1 VSNHQLYIVS
11 FFIFLASCRT
21 GHVQA
26 QATGIKYTHFTR
38 HDVLASN
45 QVNCIIQ
52 DKQKFI
58 WFATSNGIQR
68 FDGNRWLWLTH
79 QKNSSTSLPDDD
91 VALLLEDDHER
102 LWVQTASGI
111 CLLNRNNLEFTKVK
125 IAWLPAHT
133 SHILQSLVALK
144 DGRVWLTIA
153 GGGLYYYNEPAKQ
166 FVPADNIIPPSPWF
180 IYQIAYDSLYHRYY
194 LGTDKGIVIYNTIK
208 KEFYHPGFN
217 PSGIGLLQTAPAR
230 ESNVTLYL
238 NDSARLW
245 FSSLSVH
252 SCYDIRKDSLLFC
265 DSTSKIWGVLG
276 YTTDR
281 SGTTWS
287 YGATIAKMN
296 MVTGHAEL
304 IQQTPDALYGI
315 NFQNGGYLMED
326 SENTYWL
333 ATNNGVYLYN
343 RFQQQF
349 FQHPIKNYSTGEI
362 FKHIN
367 VWGFIEL
374 ADSGIVALTTRGEG
388 LYYFDKNLQQ
398 LPAKFNLTPYANTKS
413 YVNIRCGIRDQD
425 NHLWVGCERGP
436 LLKLYPENGKVEKL
450 ADSSFTKDGIYCM
463 AVDNRGNLWM
473 GTFHHTI
480 IRRDAVTGKCSNIVS
495 TVSNEKG
502 VDNVYCLLYD
512 GNKYIWAATAKSG
525 LLKINTQTLLVEK
538 SYTNGP
544 GPTIYSLTKNSFNQ
558 LMMATPDGIVV
569 MDIDKESFRVLT
581 TADGLPDNNIASFV
595 KEKQKVWF
603 ASDNGISKIKMA
615 GMTTTSYGIMEGLTD
630 ESFNIGA
637 GIQLSDGR
645 ILFGHNEGFTSFNP
659 AAYEKQV
666 VSQEV
671 SITGIRL
678 FDKYLDRDS
687 ILRDK
692 KEMVLNY
699 HQNFLSIE
707 FSNMSFLGKD
717 HTSYYH
723 QLEGVDK
730 EWITT
735 RGMPQA
741 VYNYLPG
748 GEYIFNV
755 KCQNSNGTISSKIT
769 SFRIRIIPPLWRTWW
784 FYVLGAAVVCGLLYL
799 FLRTRYQHELAA
811 EKGRNR
817 IAKDLH
823 DDMGSSLSTINILS
837 EMARKKIDSDIPATK
852 KFINQISD
860 NSNRIMESL
869 DDIVWNIDTA
879 NDSMEN
885 TLSRMREFAGNLLE
899 ARDISY
905 TFKADET
912 IWDIHLELGRRHDFF
927 MIFKEAVNNLA
938 KYSGCATVS
947 IGILLRKNN
956 LVLRIA
962 DDGKGFQNNQLFE
975 GNGLTNMQQRA
986 SALKGVLS
994 IQSEINQGTTV
1005 ILKVPV

>member
-1 VSNHQLYIVS
+1 MEQV
-11 FFIFLASCRT
+11 R
-21 GHVQA
+21 A

-58 WFATSNGIQR
+58 WVATSNGIQR
-68 FDGNRWLWLTH
+68 FDGNRWLWLTK
-79 QKNSSTSLPDDD
+79 QKNFSTSLPDND
-91 VALLLEDDHER
+91 VAQLLEDDKGR

-111 CLLNRNNLEFTKVK
+111 CLLNRNKLEFTQVK
-125 IAWLPAHT
+125 IAWLPVHT
-133 SHILQSLVALK
+133 SHIVQSLVALK

-153 GGGLYYYNEPAKQ
+153 GGGLYYFDESAKQ
-166 FVPADNIIPPSPWF
+166 FVAADKIIPPSTWS
-180 IYQIAYDSLYHRYY
+180 IYQIAYDHLYRVYY
-194 LGTDKGIVIYNTIK
+194 LGTDKGIVIYNTVK
-208 KEFYHPGFN
+208 KQFYHSGFN
-217 PSGIGLLQTAPAR
+217 PDRIGLLETAPAKQ
-230 ESNVTLYL
+230 SNVTLYL
-238 NDSARLW
+238 NDNARLW
-245 FSSLSVH
+245 FSSVSVH
-252 SCYDIRKDSLLFC
+252 SCYDLQTDRIIFC
-265 DSTSKIWGVLG
+265 DSITKLWGVLG

-287 YGATIAKMN
+287 FGATIAKMN
-296 MVTGHAEL
+296 MVTGRAEL
-304 IQQTPDALYGI
+304 IQQSPDRLYGI

-333 ATNNGVYLYN
+333 ATNNGIYIYN

-349 FQHPIKNYSTGEI
+349 FQHPIKNYQAGEI

-367 VWGFIEL
+367 IWGFLEL
-374 ADSGIVALTTRGEG
+374 ADSTIVALTSRGEG

-398 LPAKFNLTPYANTKS
+398 LPSKFNLSRYGNTKS
-413 YVNIRCGIRDQD
+413 WVNIRCGIRDQD

-436 LLKLYPENGKVEKL
+436 LLKLYPENGKMEEF
-450 ADSSFTKDGIYCM
+450 ADSTFVKDGIYSM
-463 AVDNRGNLWM
+463 TRDSRGNIWI
-473 GTFHHTI
+473 GSFHHTI
-480 IRRDAVTGKCSNIVS
+480 LRRDAVTGNIGIIVPRDSNATS
-495 TVSNEKG
+495 F
-502 VDNVYCLLYD
+502 DNIYCLWYD

-525 LLKINTQTLLVEK
+525 LLKINTQTNSVEK
-538 SYTNGP
+538 SYANGT
-544 GPTIYSLTKNSFNQ
+544 GATVYAIAKNSFNQ
-558 LMMATPDGIVV
+558 LMMSTPDGIVI
-569 MDIDKESFRVLT
+569 MDTDKESFRLLT

-595 KEKQKVWF
+595 KTGNQKVWF
-603 ASDNGISKIKMA
+603 ASDNGISKIKQD
-615 GMTTTSYGIMEGLTD
+615 GMTTTSYGIMEGLAD
-630 ESFNIGA
+630 EAFNIGA
-637 GIQLSDGR
+637 GIQLGDGR

-666 VSQEV
+666 EPSEV
-671 SITGIRL
+671 NITGIRL
-678 FDKYLDRDS
+678 FDKYLNRDS
-687 ILRDK
+687 ILRLK
-692 KEMVLNY
+692 NKMVLNY
-699 HQNFLSIE
+699 DQNFLTIE

-717 HTSYYH
+717 HNSYYH
-723 QLEGVDK
+723 QLQGVDK

-735 RGMPQA
+735 RGMPLA
-741 VYNYLPG
+741 VYTYLPG

-755 KCQNSNGTISSKIT
+755 KCQNSDGTISSKVT
-769 SFRIRIIPPLWRTWW
+769 SFKIRIIPPVWKTWW
-784 FYVLGAAVVCGLLYL
+784 FYVVGAVVICGLLYL
-799 FLRTRYQHELAA
+799 FLRTRYKHELAA
-811 EKGRNR
+811 EIGRSR

-837 EMARKKIDSDIPATK
+837 EMAKTKIDTDIPSTK

-879 NDSMEN
+879 NASMEN

-912 IWDIHLELGRRHDFF
+912 IRDIQLELGRRHDFF

-947 IGILLRKNN
+947 IDISLRKNI
-956 LVLRIA
+956 LVLQIT
-962 DDGKGFQNNQLFE
+962 DDGKGFENNQLFE

-986 SALKGVLS
+986 GALKGILS
-994 IQSEINQGTTV
+994 IQSEVNQGTTV
-1005 ILKVPV
+1005 TLRIPA